1 MLQRWNLEENLMQL
15 SEKLMIYKQRVC
27 DGITSQFW
35 MIYLDPMEKQHHFH
49 AAVQE
54 GNFDGRMCAWEF
66 FLPFHFSTNKHNYG
80 RYDSW
85 YVHQMR
91 NRDSLHSDSKIIFSF
106 QVQARYNFQT
116 TVDQRGEKSLN
127 KDEV

>member
-1 MLQRWNLEENLMQL
+1 MEPREKSDAAFRKTYDLQAESLWWYNFT
-15 SEKLMIYKQRVC
+15 V
-27 DGITSQFW
+27 
-35 MIYLDPMEKQHHFH
+35 LDDMEKQHHFH

>member
-1 MLQRWNLEENLMQL
+1 MQL

-80 RYDSW
+80 R
-85 YVHQMR
+85 